1 MKAKIDYTH
10 KRGLPGGPNEQFTYV
25 TGIFSVNG
33 YRDDSPDVNNPFNVI
48 PSGRISMRE
57 HDGTPL
63 KKGPILGIDNLGNKK
78 MMQPG
83 KEYQFPGEYVT
94 EIPQMQFGGMSKR
107 KVDKILNANKDLN
120 FVQRLYQEN
129 TPSIMI
135 PGQTSPSTHFMESA
149 DGKVYPTVVQMP
161 DGTLQYLG
169 DKAYEYAMETGEYIQ
184 FPNDRQATRF
194 GKSYKKGTGVLQEFA
209 EGGTSCPQ
217 GMYWDGK
224 RCVPYYNMDNR
235 NTTDNTRVAAPIV
248 PPGYRPVQNAPKVN
262 APAVPKKVYVAPA
275 DNSRI
280 VRPNTQIVAD
290 NTRVV
295 LPPPPPQVP
304 AGPPRHAQATISQYN
319 PPSTFD
325 YLLNKAANPMTTI
338 GYVVRGQ
345 DIPDM
350 VRPKD
355 NAFDYAMDIVNPF
368 AWVDYGLK
376 AIEDY
381 GEGNIIDGT
390 LNALGA
396 VPALGPAK
404 NAARA
409 AKPFV
414 KPAIQK
420 TLRPVFNAALDM
432 KYGVNT
438 PAVQFE
444 RQMGRVADIGDI
456 RTVREVS
463 TKASQNNPTGFVK
476 KIASGADEF
485 DNVIKSRVEDL
496 STPEGMSRLRQQE
509 KEYLESIGFGKD
521 HGEEALL
528 KQARQNALAR
538 YSELKNITSV
548 NREAS
553 NLLKNNYIT
562 PENAAEFTGNN
573 LLHNNAYFRKS
584 PLVGVFDNYIAPG
597 EVQEISNG
605 FNITKIPQLGGTSL
619 EGGKLAIG
627 APHVGN
633 IPVMHHEIGHA
644 LQRGRKMPIDRELQK
659 LSPDLQNLNKTS
671 KQAYDYFMT
680 GSKGQEPTAFA
691 NELRSSMQ
699 QRGLIQNIYDPITPE
714 LLQEAYTSFRN
725 KPMGIFTENAS
736 KNLRGDFL
744 TTHRIMDFIKPTPRN
759 FEILSGAMNKLPAAL
774 PIGVGLGAGATL
786 TQEAN
791 GGSLKAQDGN
801 EITEQDNFL
810 KNWFTNRQMP
820 TQEGQK
826 LLEKVRPEAIER
838 ASQNVPYVMTDQLP
852 KDVAGYYD
860 TEDKNIYLNKTY
872 TPEQINST
880 KEHERVHYVQ
890 DGDKFYKVLDTPHRN
905 LVEQNIREPKEIN
918 TGNPEWD
925 KNVKENYDDIV
936 AQEEMHARI
945 MTLRRLAGF
954 KPDQVITEEML
965 NNYFNSVKESGK
977 ALDPDI
983 EDLKAVTKG
992 NSSIVNLLNDMV
1004 SVPQKKDTVSYAQ
1017 EGGELD
1023 LYKKYING
1031 DFDGS
1036 PEELKA
1042 KKVYDKLNRVY
1053 YKPAKE
1059 AGMSVP
1065 NYIMSNV
1072 LTL

>member
-10 KRGLPGGPNEQFTYV
+10 RRGLPGGPNEQFTYV

-94 EIPQMQFGGMSKR
+94 EIPQMQFGGMSRR

-169 DKAYEYAMETGEYIQ
+169 DNAYNYAMETGEYIQ

-209 EGGTSCPQ
+209 EGG
-217 GMYWDGK
+217 
-224 RCVPYYNMDNR
+224 
-235 NTTDNTRVAAPIV
+235 
-248 PPGYRPVQNAPKVN
+248 
-262 APAVPKKVYVAPA
+262 
-275 DNSRI
+275 
-280 VRPNTQIVAD
+280 
-290 NTRVV
+290 
-295 LPPPPPQVP
+295 L
-304 AGPPRHAQATISQYN
+304 
-319 PPSTFD
+319 
-325 YLLNKAANPMTTI
+325 
-338 GYVVRGQ
+338 
-345 DIPDM
+345 
-350 VRPKD
+350 
-355 NAFDYAMDIVNPF
+355 
-368 AWVDYGLK
+368 
-376 AIEDY
+376 
-381 GEGNIIDGT
+381 
-390 LNALGA
+390 
-396 VPALGPAK
+396 
-404 NAARA
+404 
-409 AKPFV
+409 
-414 KPAIQK
+414 
-420 TLRPVFNAALDM
+420 
-432 KYGVNT
+432 
-438 PAVQFE
+438 
-444 RQMGRVADIGDI
+444 
-456 RTVREVS
+456 
-463 TKASQNNPTGFVK
+463 
-476 KIASGADEF
+476 
-485 DNVIKSRVEDL
+485 
-496 STPEGMSRLRQQE
+496 
-509 KEYLESIGFGKD
+509 
-521 HGEEALL
+521 
-528 KQARQNALAR
+528 
-538 YSELKNITSV
+538 
-548 NREAS
+548 
-553 NLLKNNYIT
+553 
-562 PENAAEFTGNN
+562 
-573 LLHNNAYFRKS
+573 
-584 PLVGVFDNYIAPG
+584 
-597 EVQEISNG
+597 
-605 FNITKIPQLGGTSL
+605 
-619 EGGKLAIG
+619 
-627 APHVGN
+627 
-633 IPVMHHEIGHA
+633 
-644 LQRGRKMPIDRELQK
+644 
-659 LSPDLQNLNKTS
+659 
-671 KQAYDYFMT
+671 
-680 GSKGQEPTAFA
+680 
-691 NELRSSMQ
+691 
-699 QRGLIQNIYDPITPE
+699 
-714 LLQEAYTSFRN
+714 
-725 KPMGIFTENAS
+725 
-736 KNLRGDFL
+736 
-744 TTHRIMDFIKPTPRN
+744 
-759 FEILSGAMNKLPAAL
+759 
-774 PIGVGLGAGATL
+774 
-786 TQEAN
+786 
-791 GGSLKAQDGN
+791 LKAQDGN
-801 EITEQDNFL
+801 ETTEQDNFL

-860 TEDKNIYLNKTY
+860 TEDKNIYLNQTY

-965 NNYFNSVKESGK
+965 NNYFNSVKDSGK
-977 ALDPDI
+977 TLDPDI

-1036 PEELKA
+1036 PEELEA